1 MAIARPPKIAE
12 EKTETDK
19 RTASKRRTRKAASK
33 TQDQEK
39 QMKDFIKGA
48 PDGRKWKLKGR
59 RVVITHTL
67 LPEDLE
73 KLDEMAEALDM
84 RRATLLNLII
94 KETLKRGTI

>member
-1 MAIARPPKIAE
+1 MAIARPPKRQETPE
-12 EKTETDK
+12 ESEQNASPKKKSRK
-19 RTASKRRTRKAASK
+19 RAAPA
-33 TQDQEK
+33 DQEK

-48 PDGRKWKLKGR
+48 PDGKKWKLKGK
-59 RVVITHTL
+59 RVVITHTI

-94 KETLKRGTI
+94 KETIKRGTI